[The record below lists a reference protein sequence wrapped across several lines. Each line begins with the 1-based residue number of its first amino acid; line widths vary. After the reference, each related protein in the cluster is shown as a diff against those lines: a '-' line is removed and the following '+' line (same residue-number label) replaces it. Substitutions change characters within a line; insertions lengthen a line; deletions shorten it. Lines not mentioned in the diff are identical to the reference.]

1 MLRVFLNAVKLVN
14 IEADFIEECL
24 KQLLV
29 LSGNCYGDIM
39 RKKRR
44 NANHLI

>member
-14 IEADFIEECL
+14 IEADFVEERL
-24 KQLLV
+24 KQLRV

-39 RKKRR
+39 RKKQK

>member
-1 MLRVFLNAVKLVN
+1 MGRVFLNAVELVN
-14 IEADFIEECL
+14 IDADFIEERL

-29 LSGNCYGDIM
+29 LSGNCYRDIM
-39 RKKRR
+39 RKKQR